1 MTGEGE
7 DVDEVPLFGSRL
19 WQPDVEE
26 EAVVRSVLNACPR
39 EGGGGVKTVFVLC

>member
-7 DVDEVPLFGSRL
+7 DVNEFPLFGSRL

-26 EAVVRSVLNACPR
+26 EAVVRSVLNACLR